1 MANATRLS
9 LVTPRDENLKRFG
22 HTIMPIAPPGRG
34 VTITRTSAAGRSP
47 RTQAA
52 HVHPT
57 ATSPPPSSTT
67 RSTKPGPNPDA
78 HLCTHRVAE
87 DERVPAAGTR
97 ARTPARTRALGRA
110 CTRRG
115 SVPMAVTEVRST
127 RDDPVGHSKVLV
139 VLRYSPT
146 VTPTRHTP

>member
-1 MANATRLS
+1 
-9 LVTPRDENLKRFG
+9 
-22 HTIMPIAPPGRG
+22 MPIAPPGRG
-34 VTITRTSAAGRSP
+34 VTLTCTSAKGHTP

-115 SVPMAVTEVRST
+115 SVPMAVTEVRSI
-127 RDDPVGHSKVLV
+127 RDDPVGHSKILV
-139 VLRYSPT
+139 VLRSPPSSPSLT
-146 VTPTRHTP
+146 LACYQPRRERAAADSLKH